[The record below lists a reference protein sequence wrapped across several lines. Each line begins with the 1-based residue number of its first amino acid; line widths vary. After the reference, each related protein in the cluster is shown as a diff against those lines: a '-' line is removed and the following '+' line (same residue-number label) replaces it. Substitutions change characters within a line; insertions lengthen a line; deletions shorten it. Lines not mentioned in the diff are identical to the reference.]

1 MAGSS
6 QFGIAF
12 SNTAAFLW
20 VNSLTKQR
28 EMTHF
33 PPPLPNLNMLGV
45 KLDKCIWNAEKLL
58 FKHNSRLKNE
68 GGGRV
73 GIIFWIVVLCV
84 CVCVSAFGTAWGRIK
99 GDILF
104 QMSES
109 TLTIRDVSA
118 VTIHKI

>member
-45 KLDKCIWNAEKLL
+45 KLDKCSWNVEKLL
-58 FKHNSRLKNE
+58 FKHNSGLKN
-68 GGGRV
+68 GGGV
-73 GIIFWIVVLCV
+73 GLGSYFGLLFFV
-84 CVCVSAFGTAWGRIK
+84 CVFGTAWGRIK

-109 TLTIRDVSA
+109 TLTIIRDVSA
-118 VTIHKI
+118 VTVHKI